1 MAKFLL
7 IRHGQNDLVS
17 KKLAGRLPGV
27 HLNDAGHAQ
36 AQRLATLLADLPIKA
51 VYSSPLERAQETALP
66 IAQVHDLD
74 VSTLPELIE
83 MDYGRWQGKRLKALQ
98 RRKLWKTI
106 QEQPSQ
112 VRFPNGERF
121 VEAQER
127 VVVGITA
134 LSQTYD
140 QKDWV
145 ACVSHCDVIKLLV
158 AHFLGLP
165 LDNFQRIQIAT
176 ASVSVLF
183 LHEGKAF
190 FGPINHTLDF
200 PESIT
205 SL

>member
-7 IRHGQNDLVS
+7 IRHGHNDMVA

-27 HLNDAGHAQ
+27 HLNEVGHTQ
-36 AQRLATLLADLPIKA
+36 AQRLATLLANVPIRA
-51 VYSSPLERAQETALP
+51 IYSSPLERAQETALP
-66 IAQVHDLD
+66 IAEVHDLG
-74 VSTLPELIE
+74 VTIMPELIE
-83 MDYGRWQGKRLKALQ
+83 MDYGKWQGKRLKALQ

-106 QEQPSQ
+106 QAHPSQ
-112 VRFPNGERF
+112 VRFPQGESF

-127 VVVGITA
+127 IVAGITA
-134 LSQTYD
+134 LNQQYD
-140 QKDWV
+140 EMDWV
-145 ACVSHCDVIKLLV
+145 ACVSHCDVIKLLI

-165 LDNFQRIQIAT
+165 LDNFQRLQIDP

-200 PESIT
+200 PES
-205 SL
+205 

>member
-7 IRHGQNDLVS
+7 IRHGQNDLVAN
-17 KKLAGRLPGV
+17 KLAGRLPGV
-27 HLNDAGHAQ
+27 HLNEAGHAQ

-66 IAQVHDLD
+66 IAQTHNLD
-74 VSTLPELIE
+74 IRTLPELIE

-106 QEQPSQ
+106 QAQPSQ
-112 VRFPNGERF
+112 VCFPQGERF
-121 VEAQER
+121 VDAQER
-127 VVVGITA
+127 VVAGITA
-134 LSQTYD
+134 LSQEYD

-190 FGPINHTLDF
+190 FGPINRTLDF
-200 PESIT
+200 PES
-205 SL
+205 